1 MPVDKDYW
9 QQELEEI
16 WHECHDC
23 KYLIED
29 EILLDE
35 GDDDFYLLNTLY
47 YLRCEHFYEIDKDE
61 VTSKYCKT
69 KKMED

>member
-9 QQELEEI
+9 QQELKEI

-29 EILLDE
+29 EILLDD
-35 GDDDFYLLNTLY
+35 GDDELY

-69 KKMED
+69 KRMEDKE